1 VLAGPREPGPVF
13 FPVEHDAC
21 SVVGR
26 LGTDAFEGLKRL
38 ARSVE
43 HFTQGL
49 FGRRPV
55 GVEEG
60 KLRGVLFDQVI
71 EATAK
76 PTFAHA
82 SRLRDKPQRDE
93 RA

>member
-1 VLAGPREPGPVF
+1 MLAGPREPGPVF
-13 FPVEHDAC
+13 LQVKLDVC
-21 SVVGR
+21 GVVRR
-26 LGTDAFEGLKRL
+26 LRTDAFEGLKRM
-38 ARSVE
+38 ARCVE

-55 GVEEG
+55 SVEEA

-82 SRLRDKPQRDE
+82 SRPRDKPQRDE